1 MTQKEERVGS
11 SEDCIAFLRSGETP
25 RSDWVIGTEHE
36 KIGLY
41 ADTFDRIPY
50 EGERGVGRLL
60 EEIAVRDDWKRVYE
74 GENLIALE
82 KDGASIT
89 LEPGGQIE
97 LSGAPLRA
105 IRETCRE
112 FNAHVDLVN
121 EIAAELGIIF
131 VALGID
137 PLHPVSEIPVMP
149 KRRYEIMREYL
160 PTRGSLGLDMM
171 HASATVQANFD
182 FSDEADMVSKMRT
195 AMGCTPII
203 SAMFA
208 NSSIAAGGPAGW
220 ASKRVEIWRDTDPD
234 RCGLL
239 PFVFDSDFGYRR
251 YVEWALDVPM
261 FFVVRNS
268 EYRPAWQMTFRQFM
282 ENGFEGIQAN
292 QADWNLHLTTL
303 FPEVRLKQI
312 IEVRGAD
319 TVPRELI
326 CALPAV
332 WKGLLYDDGARASAW
347 ELVKG
352 FTMPERQAAQG
363 DVARKGLSARL
374 GEAAVLDLACELVEI
389 SSDGLRA
396 IGEPS
401 GSAPDER
408 GFLDPLRAQL
418 ELGRSPGEIQ
428 VESWNGAW
436 GASPERLIEFARY

>member
-1 MTQKEERVGS
+1 MTDFDLSRGDESPEIGGTDELISYFR
-11 SEDCIAFLRSGETP
+11 DGETP
-25 RSDWVIGTEHE
+25 REQWRIGTEHE
-36 KIGLY
+36 KILLQEGSY
-41 ADTFDRIPY
+41 DRVPF
-50 EGERGVGRLL
+50 EGERGIEALLGRIAEIDSWQPVL
-60 EEIAVRDDWKRVYE
+60 EGDR
-74 GENLIALE
+74 LIALK

-160 PTRGSLGLDMM
+160 PTRGALGLDMM

-239 PFVFDSDFGYRR
+239 PFVFEPDFGYRR

-261 FFVVRNS
+261 FF
-268 EYRPAWQMTFRQFM
+268 MFK
-282 ENGFEGIQAN
+282 
-292 QADWNLHLTTL
+292 L
-303 FPEVRLKQI
+303 
-312 IEVRGAD
+312 
-319 TVPRELI
+319 
-326 CALPAV
+326 
-332 WKGLLYDDGARASAW
+332 
-347 ELVKG
+347 
-352 FTMPERQAAQG
+352 
-363 DVARKGLSARL
+363 
-374 GEAAVLDLACELVEI
+374 
-389 SSDGLRA
+389 
-396 IGEPS
+396 
-401 GSAPDER
+401 
-408 GFLDPLRAQL
+408 
-418 ELGRSPGEIQ
+418 
-428 VESWNGAW
+428 
-436 GASPERLIEFARY
+436 